1 MRPELEKAAA
11 EVELLTR
18 KRNRVRDELLDVEA
32 DLRSIRD
39 PHIRRNLDR
48 QRREL
53 KNAYIGLAAELLRA
67 QRELSRIQQ
76 AGWRP

>member
-1 MRPELEKAAA
+1 
-11 EVELLTR
+11 
-18 KRNRVRDELLDVEA
+18 VRDELLDVEA
-32 DLRSIRD
+32 DLRSIR
-39 PHIRRNLDR
+39 R